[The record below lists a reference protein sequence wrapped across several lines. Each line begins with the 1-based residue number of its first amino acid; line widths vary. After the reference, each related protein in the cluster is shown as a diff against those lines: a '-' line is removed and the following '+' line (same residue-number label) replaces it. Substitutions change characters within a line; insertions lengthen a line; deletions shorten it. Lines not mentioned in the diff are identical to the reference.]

1 MRWLYAALLLGS
13 ILVPALWTFDRKLKF
28 YPKLPAVFL
37 SIIII
42 GAVFIFKDVL
52 FTHLGVWGFNPEYH
66 LGIVIAGMPLEEW
79 LFFGFIPYASIFL
92 HETIVYLKPGWRLSN
107 QMSNRITLVLMALSL
122 VLMFINYG
130 RVYTFFNSIFLMAVL
145 IASILSK
152 SGIINR
158 FFFTFLVVL
167 IPFFLV
173 NSVLTGSFIPGEVV
187 WYNPENF
194 MGFRIFTVPVEDIG
208 YAFSLILGNLLLTDY
223 LYRKLFSEKGKRHG

>member
-130 RVYTFFNSIFLMAVL
+130 RLYTFFNSIFLLAVL
-145 IASILSK
+145 IASMLSK

-158 FFFTFLVVL
+158 FFFTF
-167 IPFFLV
+167 
-173 NSVLTGSFIPGEVV
+173 PGEVV
-187 WYNPENF
+187 WYNPDNF